1 MPATTYSPAARVGR
15 TLLSAAFDLG
25 VVLEPFIRVEGLA
38 NSKATSK
45 AADRSVRSTLAEAEK
60 ATLN

>member
-45 AADRSVRSTLAEAEK
+45 AADRSVRSTRA
-60 ATLN
+60 